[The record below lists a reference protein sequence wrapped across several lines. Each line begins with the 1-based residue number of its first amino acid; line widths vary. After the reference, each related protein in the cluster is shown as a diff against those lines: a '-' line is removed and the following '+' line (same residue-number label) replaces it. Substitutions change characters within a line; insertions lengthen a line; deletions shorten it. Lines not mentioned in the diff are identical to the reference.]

1 MLGGAFTLKKF
12 IGALAQHG
20 FYFLVFICISAIAIS
35 AYIIFAAKDA
45 SKTIRETIDT
55 SSSIELP
62 FPEDFESLYGAGEE
76 VIPQE
81 TSPKKEIESITEEKK
96 EEPIKKE
103 TEPQKEKAKQDKPKA
118 EPTVSMPEESV
129 FTMALGG
136 AITAPFSG
144 DELVRSKTMGDWR
157 IHHGIDIK
165 GSLGEEVRSIAD
177 GRVSRV
183 ETDSMMGNT
192 VTVEHSGGLVSI
204 YANLADDIT
213 LKAGD
218 SVKGGDVIG
227 RVGISSL
234 CECLEEPHLHLE
246 VHRDGKAIDPLSLF
260 PAGEE

>member
-1 MLGGAFTLKKF
+1 MKKF

-45 SKTIRETIDT
+45 SKTVREAIDA
-55 SSSIELP
+55 SGSIELP
-62 FPEDFESLYGAGEE
+62 FPEDFETLYGAGEE

-81 TSPKKEIESITEEKK
+81 TFPKKEIESIKEEKA
-96 EEPIKKE
+96 EEPKKSE
-103 TEPQKEKAKQDKPKA
+103 PEPQKEKTKQDKPKA

-157 IHHGIDIK
+157 IHCGIDIK
-165 GSLGEEVRSIAD
+165 GSLGEDVKAIAD
-177 GRVSRV
+177 GRVARV

-192 VTVEHSGGLVSI
+192 VTVEHSGGLLSI

-227 RVGISSL
+227 RVGASSL

-246 VHRDGKAIDPLSLF
+246 VHREGKAIDPLSLF